1 MEKVLAG
8 IPLVGIGPVLVIS
21 AVGVFF
27 LVLGILAWRSH
38 KVWSILSLSLFVGFG
53 LAAGADSV
61 NTHFAYF
68 DNMADLLG
76 IPTYPT
82 TEGATTAGA
91 QLTPQ
96 PNGAVATIEIPDTY
110 SHFGSYEAKVWLP
123 PQYFTDSRAHFPVMI
138 LAHGNPGQP
147 TDWLTSAGAPTSALA
162 VASAGKPVILVMP
175 VVLQNAISG
184 DSLCVDSASQGTV
197 ETYLVKDV
205 VTAVDDQLRTRV
217 DPKQRG
223 IGGLSMGGFCALNLG
238 LKHPEVFSVVLDF
251 SGETESKP
259 DTLPGGNQALY
270 GGSDWQ
276 QKADA
281 NSPSKYITS
290 LNGKNGPAVWLDTGT
305 SDTDI
310 LAEMQA
316 FLVKLKAQGFTAE
329 LHTRPGAH
337 DYTVWSGAVKDALPW
352 AAARFYSP

>member
-1 MEKVLAG
+1 
-8 IPLVGIGPVLVIS
+8 
-21 AVGVFF
+21 
-27 LVLGILAWRSH
+27 
-38 KVWSILSLSLFVGFG
+38 
-53 LAAGADSV
+53 
-61 NTHFAYF
+61 
-68 DNMADLLG
+68 
-76 IPTYPT
+76 
-82 TEGATTAGA
+82 
-91 QLTPQ
+91 
-96 PNGAVATIEIPDTY
+96 
-110 SHFGSYEAKVWLP
+110 
-123 PQYFTDSRAHFPVMI
+123 
-138 LAHGNPGQP
+138 
-147 TDWLTSAGAPTSALA
+147 
-162 VASAGKPVILVMP
+162 
-175 VVLQNAISG
+175 
-184 DSLCVDSASQGTV
+184 
-197 ETYLVKDV
+197 
-205 VTAVDDQLRTRV
+205 
-217 DPKQRG
+217 
-223 IGGLSMGGFCALNLG
+223 MGGFCALNLG